1 MMSWGGTQ
9 PIGEPP
15 DPGEAAALFAY
26 RWFGCLTF
34 GRRTRPTAGTSVA
47 QILSNNPRRLFWR
60 IQNRSVGNVY
70 VEVGDQPVV
79 GTAIL
84 IGPTG
89 GFLESTV
96 QEDGEQVAEAVNGIA
111 DLASSQLVVYEV
123 IAV

>member
-15 DPGEAAALFAY
+15 DPGEAAALFTY
-26 RWFGCLTF
+26 RWFGALTF
-34 GRRTRPTAGTSVA
+34 GRRTRPTVGTSVA
-47 QILSNNPRRLFWR
+47 VLLPNNPRRLFWR
-60 IQNRSVGNVY
+60 IQNRSAGNVY

-84 IGPTG
+84 IGPAG

-111 DLASSQLVVYEV
+111 DLAASQLVVYEV